1 MAKSVFGTV
10 HAGGVLSKPAIVSVD
25 DDPQVLAAVSRD
37 LRRHYGESYRIVR
50 ASSGGE
56 ALDTLDE
63 LRSRGDVV
71 AAFVVDQ
78 RMPEMSGTEFLTRA
92 VVLFPEAKKVLLTA
106 YADTDAA
113 IAAIN
118 EVGLDHYLMKPWDP
132 PEENLYPVLDDLL
145 EDWQA
150 DVPVPYDGIRV
161 IGARWSPDSY
171 EVKDFLSR
179 NQVPYRFFDVETDP
193 DAKAIA
199 AAGNNPAALP
209 LVVFPDGTRL
219 ERPDNRMLADHAG
232 LQTAPAA
239 THYDLVVVG
248 AGPAGLGAG
257 VYGASEGLRTAI
269 IERQAT
275 GGQAGTSSR
284 IENYLG
290 FPKGISGG
298 DLARRATVQ
307 AKRLGAEIL
316 TAVEATSVRVEDPTK
331 IVTLDDGTELSC
343 RALLIATGM
352 TIRTLDVP
360 GAETL
365 IGAGIWYGAA
375 VAEAVTYRGEDV
387 FVVGGANSAGQAAM
401 MLSKY
406 TGKVT
411 ILVRGDSLEAGMS
424 QYLVDQIAATPNIG
438 VRLNTEVAGV
448 AGEGHLQE
456 ITLRNRTDG
465 TEDTHDA
472 AGLFIFIG
480 ARPHSGF
487 VEGIVER
494 DQHGFILTGS
504 DLFVDGARRPSWPL
518 ERDPYL
524 LETSVPGIF
533 AAGDVRAN
541 VIRRVASA
549 VGQGAVAVSF
559 IHKYL
564 ETA

>member
-1 MAKSVFGTV
+1 M
-10 HAGGVLSKPAIVSVD
+10 SKPAIISVD

-37 LRRHYGESYRIVR
+37 LRRHYAENYRVMR
-50 ASSGGE
+50 AASGSE
-56 ALDTLDE
+56 ALETLSE
-63 LRSRGDVV
+63 LQSRGDAV
-71 AAFVVDQ
+71 AALVVDQ
-78 RMPEMSGTEFLTRA
+78 RMPEMSGTEFLSKA
-92 VVLFPEAKKVLLTA
+92 IDLFPDAKKVLLTA

-118 EVGLDHYLMKPWDP
+118 DVGLDHYLMKPWDP

-150 DVPVPYDGIRV
+150 DVPAPYDGIRV

-193 DAKAIA
+193 DAKSIA
-199 AAGNNPAALP
+199 GAGNGVSALP
-209 LVVFPDGTRL
+209 LVIFPDGSRL
-219 ERPDNRMLADHAG
+219 ERPDNRALADHAG
-232 LQTAPAA
+232 LQTAPTA
-239 THYDLVVVG
+239 THYDLVIVG

-257 VYGASEGLRTAI
+257 LYGASEGLRTALL
-269 IERQAT
+269 ERQAT

-331 IVTLDDGTELSC
+331 ILTLNDGTELSC

-360 GAETL
+360 GAEPL

-375 VAEAVTYRGEDV
+375 VSEAVTYRGEDI

-406 TGKVT
+406 AGKVT
-411 ILVRGDSLEAGMS
+411 VLVRGESIEAGMS
-424 QYLVDQIAATPNIG
+424 QYLVDQITATPNIE
-438 VRLNTEVAGV
+438 VRLSTEVARV
-448 AGEGHLQE
+448 AGTAHLEE
-456 ITLRNRTDG
+456 IMLRNRIDG
-465 TEDTHDA
+465 SEETHSA
-472 AGLFIFIG
+472 GGLFIFIG
-480 ARPHSGF
+480 ARPHSDF
-487 VEGIVER
+487 VDSLVER
-494 DQHGFILTGS
+494 DKRGFILTGP
-504 DLFVDGARRPSWPL
+504 DLLVDGEWRPSWPL

>member
-1 MAKSVFGTV
+1 M
-10 HAGGVLSKPAIVSVD
+10 SKPAIVAVD

-37 LRRHYGESYRIVR
+37 LRRHYGESYRILR
-50 ASSGGE
+50 ASSGAE
-56 ALDTLDE
+56 ALETLVE
-63 LRSRGDVV
+63 LQNRGDAA

-78 RMPEMSGTEFLTRA
+78 RMPEMSGTEFLTQA
-92 VVLFPEAKKVLLTA
+92 GELFPDAKQVLLTA

-118 EVGLDHYLMKPWDP
+118 DVGLDHYLMKPWDP
-132 PEENLYPVLDDLL
+132 PEDHLYPVLDDLL
-145 EDWQA
+145 EDWRA
-150 DVPVPYDGIRV
+150 DVPAPYDGIRV
-161 IGARWSPDSY
+161 IGARWSPDSH

-193 DAKAIA
+193 DARAMVR
-199 AAGNNPAALP
+199 GPTTGLP
-209 LVVFPDGTRL
+209 LVVFPDGTKL
-219 ERPDNRMLADHAG
+219 ERPDYRELADHSG
-232 LQTAPAA
+232 LQTQPTAN
-239 THYDLVVVG
+239 HYDLVVVG

-257 VYGASEGLRTAI
+257 VYGASEGLRTALL
-269 IERQAT
+269 ERQAT

-298 DLARRATVQ
+298 DLARRATIQ

-316 TAVEATSVRVEDPTK
+316 TAIEATAVRVEDPTK
-331 IVTLDDGTELSC
+331 IVALNDGTELSC
-343 RALLIATGM
+343 RALLIASGM

-360 GAETL
+360 GAEPL
-365 IGAGIWYGAA
+365 VGAGIWYGAA

-406 TGKVT
+406 AGTVT
-411 ILVRGDSLEAGMS
+411 VLVRGNSLEAGMS
-424 QYLVDQIAATPNIG
+424 QYLIDQIRLTSNIG
-438 VRLNTEVAGV
+438 VRLDTEVIRTAGD
-448 AGEGHLQE
+448 GHLQE
-456 ITLRNRTDG
+456 ITIRNRTDG
-465 TEDTHDA
+465 TEETHEA

-480 ARPHSGF
+480 ARPHSDF
-487 VEGIVER
+487 VGDVVAR
-494 DQHGFILTGS
+494 DRQGFILTGP
-504 DLFVDGARRPSWPL
+504 DLFVDGAWHPSWPL